1 MKEQFNQDKLNAY
14 PIIFGIVLFVVLKGS
29 LK

>member
-14 PIIFGIVLFVVLKGS
+14 PIIFGIVLFAVLMGRF
-29 LK
+29 